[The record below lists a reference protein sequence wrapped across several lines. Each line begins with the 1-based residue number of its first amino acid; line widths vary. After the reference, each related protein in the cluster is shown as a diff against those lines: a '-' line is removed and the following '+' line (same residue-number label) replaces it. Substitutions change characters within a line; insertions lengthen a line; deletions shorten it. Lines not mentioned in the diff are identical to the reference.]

1 MATDNWSW
9 YGNTVQHWRC
19 RIDVTRTTTTGSS
32 TATVTVKCY
41 WESIAWGYQVYGQTG
56 SAACDNVSSGQKT
69 FNAVSASGASASVLV
84 ATASKTFTRR
94 TTAYNIN
101 AGGQVI
107 LNGGYHNGN
116 STINHNV
123 VIPALDVTLP
133 GAPTNVVAKRNEDAD
148 IDITWTLTPPSAGS
162 ISQNAIEVAQN
173 DGAWSS
179 ISNSLAAS
187 ATSYNYTLGEPNSK
201 YAFRVRS
208 YTTAGWGGYGNSNV
222 VYTTPAAPQQGYAY
236 QKGDLINASIITA
249 NINYPDTYEWQISPD
264 GTDNSWTTL
273 DLDTRTTVIEDYQT
287 EYDEP
292 WFRVRC
298 FSPLVAIAGETLP
311 AVVSDWCTPFQAS
324 KRYEIYVNIPEGTTP
339 QAIYVNVPD
348 GTDSFDVLFRI

>member
-69 FNAVSASGASASVLV
+69 FNAVSATGASASVLV

-94 TTAYNIN
+94 TAAYNIN

-107 LNGGYHNGN
+107 LNGGYHNGT

-123 VIPALDVTLP
+123 LIPALDVTLP
-133 GAPTNVVAKRNEDAD
+133 GAPTNVVAKRNEDVD
-148 IDITWTLTPPSAGS
+148 IDVTWTLTRPSAGS
-162 ISQNAIEVAQN
+162 ISQNAIEVSQN

-187 ATSYNYTLGEPNSK
+187 ATSLSRDEAAT
-201 YAFRVRS
+201 RV
-208 YTTAGWGGYGNSNV
+208 
-222 VYTTPAAPQQGYAY
+222 
-236 QKGDLINASIITA
+236 
-249 NINYPDTYEWQISPD
+249 
-264 GTDNSWTTL
+264 
-273 DLDTRTTVIEDYQT
+273 
-287 EYDEP
+287 
-292 WFRVRC
+292 
-298 FSPLVAIAGETLP
+298 LP
-311 AVVSDWCTPFQAS
+311 AWSSITWA
-324 KRYEIYVNIPEGTTP
+324 
-339 QAIYVNVPD
+339 
-348 GTDSFDVLFRI
+348 

>member
-1 MATDNWSW
+1 MAWSGW
-9 YGNTVQHWRC
+9 VAGDDWRIEVTASVTNISSTQARITGNIRVESRYASWSRTNAYVTIGGTQVASTTSLDVNAGQTTGYLTGSRT
-19 RIDVTRTTTTGSS
+19 VTRDGSNHTYAVVGRAWMPGS
-32 TATVTVKCY
+32 GISSYEQGTSLTIQVTV
-41 WESIAWGYQVYGQTG
+41 
-56 SAACDNVSSGQKT
+56 SAG
-69 FNAVSASGASASVLV
+69 
-84 ATASKTFTRR
+84 
-94 TTAYNIN
+94 
-101 AGGQVI
+101 
-107 LNGGYHNGN
+107 
-116 STINHNV
+116 
-123 VIPALDVTLP
+123 VTKP
-133 GAPTNVVAKRNEDAD
+133 GAPTNVVSKRNEDVD
-148 IDITWTLTPPSAGS
+148 IDVTWTLTRPSAGS
-162 ISQNAIEVAQN
+162 ISQNAIEVSQN

-208 YTTAGWGGYGNSNV
+208 YTSAGWGGYGNSNV

-264 GTDNSWTTL
+264 GTDDSWTTL
-273 DLDTRTTVIEDYQT
+273 DLDTRATVIEDYQT

-298 FSPLVAIAGETLP
+298 FSPLVAITGETLP